1 MKINKDNIVGAIAML
16 LILAIIAWG
25 VFITATVKNTARAHN
40 ALVQLMQPVIQQ
52 LQQAEAYRA
61 QAAQRVQ
68 AQPPPPQAQQASSL
82 RTQAAAVKKK

>member
-1 MKINKDNIVGAIAML
+1 MRINKDHIAGAIVMI

-25 VFITATVKNTARAHN
+25 IFITGTVKNTARAHN

-68 AQPPPPQAQQASSL
+68 AQPPQAQQPVPSQ
-82 RTQAAAVKKK
+82 TQAAAEKKK